1 MKHKSIENVNNNVTR
16 KVCVLFFLLNFAFSQ
31 EKLELKQADSLSSKE
46 QNSETITIL
55 KGNIIFQKGDTF
67 LSGDKAI
74 QSNKNSQL
82 KLYDNVKVDDK
93 NNTIFCDSL
102 FYDTEQEQIELLGS
116 VTIKNE
122 NQLITA
128 DKGLINNIDGK
139 IKLLKNGKILSQNQ
153 IVRGDLIEIFSKEN
167 QIESLKVYENG
178 IIISENT
185 GYEKDKNNQNQ
196 LIINQDILKA
206 EVIELKINEN
216 EMSEIELIGMASSF
230 IHLYEDSL
238 YQGTNEI

>member
-1 MKHKSIENVNNNVTR
+1 MKHKSTKNVNSNVIK
-16 KVCVLFFLLNFAFSQ
+16 KVCVLFFLLNFVLSQ
-31 EKLELKQADSLSSKE
+31 DKLELKQADSLSSKE
-46 QNSETITIL
+46 LNSETITIL

-102 FYDTEQEQIELLGS
+102 FYDIEQEQIELLGS

-128 DKGLINNIDGK
+128 DKGLIN
-139 IKLLKNGKILSQNQ
+139 LS
-153 IVRGDLIEIFSKEN
+153 LIHI
-167 QIESLKVYENG
+167 
-178 IIISENT
+178 
-185 GYEKDKNNQNQ
+185 
-196 LIINQDILKA
+196 
-206 EVIELKINEN
+206 
-216 EMSEIELIGMASSF
+216 
-230 IHLYEDSL
+230 
-238 YQGTNEI
+238 